1 MKSNSLNRPPV
12 FEKLGNG
19 AWHYNF
25 NITEVTR
32 TDNSG
37 EETTSF
43 DYDQVVIF
51 GNPDEKDVTR
61 LVIAERWTLS
71 QEIDLAND
79 NNRFKLGLSTDETLQ
94 DKYIFYLSEIDAIKA
109 QVKTDFES
117 NPIL

>member
-25 NITEVTR
+25 NIAEVTK
-32 TDNSG
+32 TDESG
-37 EETTSF
+37 AETTSF
-43 DYDQVVIF
+43 DYDQVVVY
-51 GNPDEKDVTR
+51 GNPTEKEVIR

-79 NNRFKLGLSTDETLQ
+79 NNRFKLGLSDDETLQ

-109 QVKTDFES
+109 RVKTDFET